1 METIKNMGIRLKFGI
16 FMGIIFFIISL
27 FLFIYFPAKQKEQK
41 LNSLRENAKTASQ
54 IIAHNFSD
62 NINNNSNT
70 TIKVLDSSY
79 KMNDIDFIVVLKEDG
94 SEYSAFNKQNYDK
107 YFSKVTDII
116 KNQTETYN
124 DNNRIIEITPVFVSN
139 KEIGK
144 VVVGMKKS
152 EVDSIGYSSRM
163 EAIIISLLIFVFGLG
178 ALSFFFSR
186 TIFKPIEKV
195 LKMAQE
201 MQKGHL
207 KARANVITNDEIG
220 IMAKTLDQF
229 VSQVDTSIIGS
240 MKRIAEGDISFYSK
254 MFDDED
260 EIAPV
265 INKMTSTVKEMI
277 DESKLLVDAAT
288 NGKLNVRGN
297 AEKFKGGYKE
307 LIDGLNKTFI
317 AVVKPINESSKVL
330 EILAQGNLT
339 ARMKGEY
346 QGDYSIIKN
355 NINSLADSFNN
366 AVSDFS
372 SAVKSTAA
380 ASNEIS
386 SSIEEMA
393 AGSEEQST
401 QTADIAE
408 AVGEMASSIIE
419 TTRIA
424 GTASNNAKKA
434 GEIAEQGG
442 RIVEETVHGMKRIA
456 EVVSKAAETVKHLGK
471 SSDQIGEIIQVIDD
485 IADQTNLLALN
496 AAIEAARAGEMGRG
510 FAVVADEVRKL
521 AERTTKATKEIAAMI
536 KQIQKNTK
544 DAVESIEEGTSE
556 VEKGRELANKAGDSL
571 RGIINASSKVV
582 DDVNLVAKASEEQS
596 AASEEISKNIE
607 AINNVTNESSAGIQ
621 QVARSAEDLNS
632 LTDNLK
638 NLINKFVIN
647 LEEYNYGV
655 YEEESKHFSVKQNGK
670 LLKS

>member
-393 AGSEEQST
+393 AGSRR
-401 QTADIAE
+401 
-408 AVGEMASSIIE
+408 AVY
-419 TTRIA
+419 
-424 GTASNNAKKA
+424 
-434 GEIAEQGG
+434 
-442 RIVEETVHGMKRIA
+442 
-456 EVVSKAAETVKHLGK
+456 
-471 SSDQIGEIIQVIDD
+471 
-485 IADQTNLLALN
+485 TN
-496 AAIEAARAGEMGRG
+496 R
-510 FAVVADEVRKL
+510 
-521 AERTTKATKEIAAMI
+521 
-536 KQIQKNTK
+536 
-544 DAVESIEEGTSE
+544 
-556 VEKGRELANKAGDSL
+556 
-571 RGIINASSKVV
+571 
-582 DDVNLVAKASEEQS
+582 
-596 AASEEISKNIE
+596 
-607 AINNVTNESSAGIQ
+607 
-621 QVARSAEDLNS
+621 
-632 LTDNLK
+632 
-638 NLINKFVIN
+638 
-647 LEEYNYGV
+647 
-655 YEEESKHFSVKQNGK
+655 
-670 LLKS
+670 